1 MKTLRNLAIIGAF
14 MVPAWQSAGAEDL
27 KDWTEPSD
35 EVMIAFPTAEGFGK
49 YASGGRGGKIVKV
62 TSLADDDSEG
72 TLRWAFKQ
80 HYGEPLTI
88 LFDVSGKI
96 KLTRELRVTRRNW
109 TLAGQSAPGDGI
121 IITHDKVNFGGSQNF
136 IVRNVRFRIGEK
148 DASGKIVTRNAVG
161 AENCQNFIFD
171 HCTFGW
177 SSEENLNTADSHFL
191 TVQHSIVHE
200 GLYNAG
206 HSKGARGYGA
216 QLGGSPA
223 TYHHNLFI
231 HNQSRSPRINGARG
245 EDYLVF
251 MEYVNNVNY
260 NYGKRGGCYGGENT
274 ANITSFNGLNSAHE
288 CNFMSNYYKPG
299 PNSDKK
305 RVEFIKVSYARS
317 GATSWG
323 PSKWYIADNVAE
335 GLGDYTA
342 DNWKGVARD
351 NEKYSLDELNA
362 GERIVP
368 VNAYY
373 RYSPAGVKGRYTPAD
388 YMLTDI
394 EPGENVLA
402 SVVAKAGTVNPDKVE
417 RRLLEEAAK
426 GTTTYVGS
434 NNTMPGI
441 IDNEN
446 DAEGFYEYAADYTV
460 APDTDGDGL
469 PDAWE
474 LKRASSLSEID
485 NNTILDDGYTALEVY
500 LNELMGDYD
509 NITSI
514 TDVIVDSSDDAPV
527 EYYTLQGVRV
537 RGELSSG
544 LYVRRQG
551 AKAEKV
557 IVR

>member
-1 MKTLRNLAIIGAF
+1 
-14 MVPAWQSAGAEDL
+14 
-27 KDWTEPSD
+27 
-35 EVMIAFPTAEGFGK
+35 
-49 YASGGRGGKIVKV
+49 
-62 TSLADDDSEG
+62 
-72 TLRWAFKQ
+72 
-80 HYGEPLTI
+80 
-88 LFDVSGKI
+88 
-96 KLTRELRVTRRNW
+96 
-109 TLAGQSAPGDGI
+109 
-121 IITHDKVNFGGSQNF
+121 
-136 IVRNVRFRIGEK
+136 
-148 DASGKIVTRNAVG
+148 
-161 AENCQNFIFD
+161 
-171 HCTFGW
+171 
-177 SSEENLNTADSHFL
+177 
-191 TVQHSIVHE
+191 
-200 GLYNAG
+200 
-206 HSKGARGYGA
+206 
-216 QLGGSPA
+216 
-223 TYHHNLFI
+223 
-231 HNQSRSPRINGARG
+231 
-245 EDYLVF
+245 
-251 MEYVNNVNY
+251 
-260 NYGKRGGCYGGENT
+260 
-274 ANITSFNGLNSAHE
+274 
-288 CNFMSNYYKPG
+288 MSNYYKPG